1 VRIKELAD
9 LTDSTVRTIRYYHQ
23 IGLLPVPEVRYGHRD
38 YELTHVARLVR
49 IRWLAQA
56 GVPLTTIA
64 TMLGAA
70 DGEPGGDGRPGDGV
84 PGSGVDAVL
93 ADLRATTA
101 GLDGQ
106 LAQLQARRDQITRL
120 TAAVERDGLL
130 SPMPA
135 VMVRFY
141 DTMEARATDPR
152 VRWVIREERNFNE
165 LACYRGDLPLETTA
179 LFEGFTEERLAESY
193 ALYCQIAERRPH
205 VGSLDQAEIDQV
217 AASVVDRISRH
228 LGGDREKVLSTI
240 DIDMARRAA
249 ALWLR
254 FAGVDGRRL
263 NQSVAEAILGAIEK
277 EQR

>member
-1 VRIKELAD
+1 MRIKELAD

-23 IGLLPVPEVRYGHRD
+23 IGLLPVPEVHYGHRD
-38 YELTHVARLVR
+38 YGLAHVARLAR

-56 GVPLTTIA
+56 GVPLTTIS

-70 DGEPGGDGRPGDGV
+70 NGEPGGDGWPRGAPGG
-84 PGSGVDAVL
+84 GVDAVL
-93 ADLRATTA
+93 ADLRATAA
-101 GLDGQ
+101 GLDDQ
-106 LAQLQARRDQITRL
+106 LAQLRKRRDQITRL
-120 TAAVERDGLL
+120 IAAVERDGLL

-135 VMVRFY
+135 VMIRFY

-152 VRWVIREERNFNE
+152 VRRVIREERNFNE
-165 LACYRGDLPLETTA
+165 LACYRGDLPLEATA
-179 LFEGFTEERLAESY
+179 LFVGLTEEQLAESY
-193 ALYCQIAERRPH
+193 ALFCQIAERRSR
-205 VGSLDQAEIDQV
+205 VGSLDQDEIDQI

-228 LGGDREKVLSTI
+228 LGSDRQQVLSKI
-240 DIDMARRAA
+240 DIDTARRAA

-254 FAGVDGRRL
+254 FAGADERRL